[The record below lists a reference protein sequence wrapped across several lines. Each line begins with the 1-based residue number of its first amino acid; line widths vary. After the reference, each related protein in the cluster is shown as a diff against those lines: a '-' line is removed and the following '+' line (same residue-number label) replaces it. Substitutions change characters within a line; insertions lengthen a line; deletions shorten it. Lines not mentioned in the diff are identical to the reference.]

1 MNFLTGIIV
10 AIAEWFLAK
19 LFALAGKEF
28 GEWKAEREIAK
39 EAKEDQK
46 KIEGA
51 KTDEER
57 AKAGSDS
64 ARDTFGR

>member
-1 MNFLTGIIV
+1 VNFLTGIIV
-10 AIAEWFLAK
+10 ALFEWILTK

-28 GEWKAEREIAK
+28 SQWQADREIEKKAK
-39 EAKEDQK
+39 ADQK
-46 KIEGA
+46 KIEEA

-64 ARDTFGR
+64 AHDTFG